1 MFTTEFLSDLFN
13 RMILEIKPEMQ
24 MHFQRWAAE
33 LHPKIGFDQ
42 PKNPE
47 GAYNYWASRCERMLT
62 RIFNRRP
69 YYIWQDAKSFF
80 NLTDAELTAYFG
92 PCPENLDK

>member
-1 MFTTEFLSDLFN
+1 
-13 RMILEIKPEMQ
+13 
-24 MHFQRWAAE
+24 
-33 LHPKIGFDQ
+33 
-42 PKNPE
+42 
-47 GAYNYWASRCERMLT
+47 MLT

-92 PCPENLDK
+92 PCPENPDK